1 MTTQEERGGHFIM
14 QWLHKWEV
22 RAPRGSAHPHQ
33 PQPHPS
39 SNPANA
45 LDATNQG
52 TDIRGSTCTYFK
64 YHDTELSQGVLGE
77 GKVFVWQQFPG
88 KAAPHL
94 PLPKLPNPSNLF
106 PSKIGKKSQTKVP
119 APVLY
124 FDPFFLSLH
133 MWSCAYFLVFDVKY
147 VAHFWKLILTLPFN
161 SCLRCQEVI
170 QLWTNFAQFLT
181 TP

>member
-1 MTTQEERGGHFIM
+1 MTTQEERIQRRGGHFIM

-45 LDATNQG
+45 LDATHQG

-124 FDPFFLSLH
+124 FDPFFYPFTCDH
-133 MWSCAYFLVFDVKY
+133 V
-147 VAHFWKLILTLPFN
+147 HFWFLMLSMSLTFE
-161 SCLRCQEVI
+161 S
-170 QLWTNFAQFLT
+170 
-181 TP
+181 